1 MENMKA
7 VRVHNYG
14 GPEVLQFED
23 APRPTPGSGELL
35 IRVHAASVN
44 PIDWKVRAGYM
55 KDYIPL
61 PLPFIPGWDVSVLSR
76 QWAPVS
82 PNLRRAMKSM
92 PARMLPLTVTAL
104 TRNTSW

>member
-23 APRPTPGSGELL
+23 APRSTPGSDELL
-35 IRVHAASVN
+35 IRVYAASVN

-55 KDYIPL
+55 KDYSRL
-61 PLPFIPGWDVSVLSR
+61 PLAFIPAWDVSAVFGAVASGVTKFKKGD
-76 QWAPVS
+76 AVFDH
-82 PNLRRAMKSM
+82 
-92 PARMLPLTVTAL
+92 PADHA
-104 TRNTSW
+104 ND

>member
-14 GPEVLQFED
+14 GPEVLRFED

-44 PIDWKVRAGYM
+44 PIDWKIRAGYM
-55 KDYIPL
+55 NITF
-61 PLPFIPGWDVSVLSR
+61 PFPCHLFRAGTFPVLSK
-76 QWAPVS
+76 QWVPAS